1 MLKCLNIET
10 LIIMFTGTV
19 ITRLS
24 EQDDMGWV
32 KARDPHGN
40 IGLIPGGYVEDI
52 EWSPCNHG
60 NRSSHWH
67 GYMDV

>member
-40 IGLIPGGYVEDI
+40 VGLIPGGYVEDI
-52 EWSPCNHG
+52 E
-60 NRSSHWH
+60 
-67 GYMDV
+67 